1 MPSVPTHEKR
11 DATLHTVAACQANS
25 PGACPPAR
33 LPACPPASL
42 INNSDDAT
50 FKLKHT
56 GHIKKQT

>member
-25 PGACPPAR
+25 PGACPPA
-33 LPACPPASL
+33 SL